1 MRPPQLGDKAC
12 AQLGDGRAR
21 IGNPLGEQLGWRAVA
36 QEIKCAVPENQGR
49 SAGKEHRLLHGRLR
63 AVGEEELMCEGQLG
77 CAIAQAG

>member
-12 AQLGDGRAR
+12 AQLGDGRTR
-21 IGNPLGEQLGWRAVA
+21 IGNPLGEQLGRRAVT
-36 QEIKCAVPENQGR
+36 QEIKCAIPKYQSR
-49 SAGKEHRLLHGRLR
+49 PAGKEHRLLHGRLR